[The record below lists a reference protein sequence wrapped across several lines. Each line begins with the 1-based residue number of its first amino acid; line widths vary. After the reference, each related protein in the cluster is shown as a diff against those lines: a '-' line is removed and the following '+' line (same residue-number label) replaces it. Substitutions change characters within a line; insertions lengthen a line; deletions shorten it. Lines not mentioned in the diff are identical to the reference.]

1 MSTSMETDGEEKP
14 VGPKRILV
22 NTRGDHIQDAKRFKA
37 EPDAKGKMN
46 CLLFLCHAHE
56 SLIAETKVERNNVD
70 LVAQVTAL
78 IETMHNATRQQTNK
92 VGSLNATL
100 TRVQSVVINKH
111 TVQYAANMKAYRALA
126 LLYGYTYGAD
136 EISKAKTGMI
146 SSFLGNAAAWK
157 GRLATLRLSNL
168 KIPRTRNSDEVQEI
182 PISQFGLTSAHAGLL
197 EGCLLSP
204 AIASTMKQSLGPM
217 TVVINLCLATEE
229 KYARN
234 WTSTFCSTF
243 RFLPNASEIAK
254 LLAGSESRHHEVIR
268 RLADLASFGTTR
280 QSNKALMPYSL
291 ILIAMMK
298 NDVYKASFTGKIPQT
313 KLLETCL
320 PDAVK
325 FIDFSGR
332 GLYAFWNSL
341 KEDSFTLKGGVKEI
355 IF

>member
-1 MSTSMETDGEEKP
+1 MIKD
-14 VGPKRILV
+14 
-22 NTRGDHIQDAKRFKA
+22 
-37 EPDAKGKMN
+37 
-46 CLLFLCHAHE
+46 
-56 SLIAETKVERNNVD
+56 TKVERSNVD
-70 LVAQVTAL
+70 MVAQITAL
-78 IETMHNATRQQTNK
+78 LETLHNATRQQTNK

-100 TRVQSVVINKH
+100 TRVQSVVINKF
-111 TVQYAANMKAYRALA
+111 TFQYAECLKMYKTLA

-136 EISKAKTGMI
+136 EVSKAKTGMI

-168 KIPRTRNSDEVQEI
+168 KIPRTRNAEEVQEI

-217 TVVINLCLATEE
+217 TVVINLCLATED

-234 WTSTFCSTF
+234 WSSTFCSTF

-254 LLAGSESRHHEVIR
+254 LLAGSESRHHEIIR

-291 ILIAMMK
+291 ILTAMMK
-298 NDVYKASFTGKIPQT
+298 SDVYKASFA
-313 KLLETCL
+313 LLL
-320 PDAVK
+320 LLLLLLL
-325 FIDFSGR
+325 F
-332 GLYAFWNSL
+332 L
-341 KEDSFTLKGGVKEI
+341 
-355 IF
+355 